1 MDGCN
6 GEAVV
11 EEDSYR
17 AGAESTGRCKGN
29 EDLQTVLY
37 AAGVWCSGVDDA
49 VFPEVHEGF

>member
-17 AGAESTGRCKGN
+17 AGVESTGRCKGN